1 MKTYKVSCANKDYY
15 VKAQDSVKAVNKVK
29 KLKDAF
35 GDYVIVGYALNN
47 GRKQQQ
53 QRAGASTLEEARQ
66 KIFNSMK
73 QVEAGYNAVL
83 QKKGLGNIKMD
94 YVEGSTLMPNDIWH
108 AEFTFTNKN
117 LDPTTYYFRVEMHKT
132 TKDSAIKDERLSPMT
147 YRKLKEYGYN
157 SDRWKN
163 LTQEQ
168 ANKIV
173 QQHENKQSTSS
184 AEKKTEE
191 TKKVTPGYTK
201 EYFETAYSEKELGK
215 FDESGLAT
223 FYINMDKQR
232 DKYIDKYK
240 QSGKAPNKTEL
251 SKRADLLFDVMG
263 RAEKVLR
270 NKWGYTD
277 KDFEALENENG
288 MYARTKAEREQETKN
303 KEQKQG
309 KNKYGVEKSM
319 LGTPQHAKA
328 VDCLDKLDIYKPY
341 IRAFRESGRTCFFE
355 NYGGYWTDQEPE
367 IFDKQQEIEKE
378 YGCQVFAITHDF
390 TEIGE
395 MYSFLIVP
403 KDEDEWKYA
412 LEKQDRNTSTAY
424 AYVWNKDNP
433 DFSEFGDIA
442 VRSFGG
448 GIKRVG

>member
-1 MKTYKVSCANKDYY
+1 MKTYKVSCVNKDYY

-29 KLKDAF
+29 KLKDADSGSNYQKYWS
-35 GDYVIVGYALNN
+35 GDGTVYSQTYNISRGEYSRVLNTLEKEKPTAFAGDSVYGSYDALKKRLNVDGSGVIYPGTTAAKYIAKVLSLNN
-47 GRKQQQ
+47 
-53 QRAGASTLEEARQ
+53 
-66 KIFNSMK
+66 
-73 QVEAGYNAVL
+73 
-83 QKKGLGNIKMD
+83 
-94 YVEGSTLMPNDIWH
+94 
-108 AEFTFTNKN
+108 
-117 LDPTTYYFRVEMHKT
+117 FRTDRNVRFVI
-132 TKDSAIKDERLSPMT
+132 KDSAIKDERLSPMT

-157 SDRWKN
+157 SDKWKN

-184 AEKKTEE
+184 AEKKPEE

-223 FYINMDKQR
+223 FYLNMDKQR
-232 DKYIDKYK
+232 EKYIDKYK

-309 KNKYGVEKSM
+309 KNKYGVERSM

-355 NYGGYWTDQEPE
+355 NYGGYYTDQEPE

-390 TEIGE
+390 TEMGE